1 MPVTRSTLADLDAGL
16 VPAFAAADTPKSG
29 GTLTSAVTA
38 EAPGTDCHAITTH
51 AVVHVLAGV
60 WLDR

>member
-1 MPVTRSTLADLDAGL
+1 MIIPHCFIAGL
-16 VPAFAAADTPKSG
+16 VASLLPVVALAQTPNSG
-29 GTLTSAVTA
+29 GTPAFAVTA
-38 EAPGTDCHAITTH
+38 EAPGADCHAITTY